1 MIKKLVSLFLVLALL
16 AAVPAFA
23 EPTEIDGI
31 ADRGIKINRAGL
43 NAPAD
48 EVISQGFSPTTGR
61 ALDEIDTPD
70 GFLGTAVTG
79 QYQPIMVQISNSG
92 NGVGVTKSGKLYVVA
107 PINGSYSDVVY
118 EAPQKKGGNETRMSM
133 IFSDTIPD
141 YVGFVRS
148 TRLTHCRIRQEWNCA
163 FCTSGYSS
171 ADVPDEW
178 RKLGVRNPAGA
189 SPDDPG
195 LAYVG
200 DYPKVWKDYVW
211 RLSGIESANS
221 ELFMPADIVK
231 NIVPKDHVP
240 ANHTWLFSDD
250 LPEGGDSGNI
260 IYVTWGNKTE
270 SDNRLEYDP
279 SINAYIRYVY
289 VDKLGDQPYKDTV
302 LVNPE
307 IKKVRNSEGETV
319 KKIVAESRNE
329 NNLITFNNVIVQGIK
344 MNWIDSLR
352 PDPELTGTG
361 NADYFMGGKHYRGVW
376 DRPDINSRTVF
387 YGEDGNEIKLQKGR
401 TLIILMPYMEASG
414 GRKMNKSE
422 KYSIKYE

>member
-1 MIKKLVSLFLVLALL
+1 MIKKIVSLFLSLALL

-23 EPTEIDGI
+23 DPIEIDGI
-31 ADRGIKINRAGL
+31 SDRNIQINRAGL
-43 NAPAD
+43 NDPAD
-48 EVISQGFSPTTGR
+48 DVIRDGFSPTTGR
-61 ALDEIDTPD
+61 ALDTIDVPD
-70 GFLGTAVTG
+70 GFLGVAVTG
-79 QYQPIMVQISNSG
+79 QYQPIMVQISNAG
-92 NGVGVTKSGKLYVVA
+92 NGVGVSKSGKLYVVA

-178 RKLGVRNPAGA
+178 RRLGVRNPAGA

-240 ANHTWLFSDD
+240 ANHTWLFSEV
-250 LPEGGDSGNI
+250 LPDGGDSGNI
-260 IYVTWGNKTE
+260 IYVNWGNKYETD
-270 SDNRLEYDP
+270 SRLEYDP
-279 SINAYIRYVY
+279 SINAYIRYVK
-289 VDKLGDQPYKDTV
+289 VEKLGDQPYKDTV
-302 LVNPE
+302 LVNPQV
-307 IKKVRNSEGETV
+307 KKVRNSEGETV

-329 NNLITFNNVIVQGIK
+329 NELITFNNVIVQGIG

-376 DRPDINSRTVF
+376 ERTDINSRTVF
-387 YGEDGNEIKLQKGR
+387 YGEDGNEIKLQPGR
-401 TLIILMPYMEASG
+401 TLIILMPYVEGVA
-414 GRKMNKSE
+414 GRKMTKSE